1 MGNIYGRVTEIWV
14 GENQWVNFEVE
25 PGKEKLVF
33 ILDWENEEHDIDLHV
48 YDPRGKHIG
57 YDLRARKS

>member
-1 MGNIYGRVTEIWV
+1 M